1 MKDKSTVCKAFNK
14 HFFDFIEDLLVIF
27 PNSKEIM
34 FAKSSFSTV
43 NRFNVSLL
51 IKQWYNNVYLP
62 YGEQIAN
69 NDIEFFLQK
78 DYSAD
83 LKKNKDAKQSDEII
97 KMIENIR
104 QPIATTDEINKQHSL
119 TYLQNLNKLSAAYN
133 SI

>member
-78 DYSAD
+78 DYSTD

-119 TYLQNLNKLSAAYN
+119 KYLQNLNKLSAAYN

>member
-62 YGEQIAN
+62 YGEQIAK

-119 TYLQNLNKLSAAYN
+119 KYLQNLNKLSAAYN

>member
-34 FAKSSFSTV
+34 FAKKSFSTV

-78 DYSAD
+78 DYSSD
-83 LKKNKDAKQSDEII
+83 LKKNKDAKQSDDII

-104 QPIATTDEINKQHSL
+104 QPIAVTDEINKQHSL
-119 TYLQNLNKLSAAYN
+119 KYLQNLNKLSAMYN
-133 SI
+133 NI

>member
-119 TYLQNLNKLSAAYN
+119 KYLQNLNKLSAAYN

>member
-51 IKQWYNNVYLP
+51 IKQWYNNAYLP

-78 DYSAD
+78 DYSTD

-119 TYLQNLNKLSAAYN
+119 KYLQNLNRLSAAYN
-133 SI
+133 NI

>member
-78 DYSAD
+78 DYSTD

-119 TYLQNLNKLSAAYN
+119 KYLQNLNRLSAAYN
-133 SI
+133 NI

>member
-34 FAKSSFSTV
+34 FAKTSFSTV

-62 YGEQIAN
+62 YGEQIEN

-78 DYSAD
+78 DYSTD

-119 TYLQNLNKLSAAYN
+119 KYLQNLNKLSAAYN

>member
-34 FAKSSFSTV
+34 FAKKSFSTV

-78 DYSAD
+78 DYSSD
-83 LKKNKDAKQSDEII
+83 LKKNKDAKQSDDII

-104 QPIATTDEINKQHSL
+104 QPIAATDEINKQHSL
-119 TYLQNLNKLSAAYN
+119 KYLQNLNKLSAMYN
-133 SI
+133 NI